1 MLKSWPTEKGKEN
14 VRKEKKMF
22 HLEKKFCFT
31 MKSMI
36 RTFFVE
42 LEILFCPRD
51 CNKVPHVVMAF
62 GYILPSIESVR
73 LLSFELE
80 DLVAIDSAVFLSYWN
95 TKFRS
100 EKSR

>member
-1 MLKSWPTEKGKEN
+1 MFEKK
-14 VRKEKKMF
+14 KKMF

-36 RTFFVE
+36 RRFFVE